1 MGFVDLQ
8 EILQSWLRVAASHV
22 GLVDFR
28 ESLQRELRQTT
39 FVEDALKDAQLGRE
53 LGWSGSQ
60 GNTRAG

>member
-8 EILQSWLRVAASHV
+8 EILQSWLKVAATHA
-22 GLVDFR
+22 GLVDFG
-28 ESLQRELRQTT
+28 ESWQRELRQAT

-60 GNTRAG
+60 RNTRAG